1 MMTFSIIVVVDSFH
15 DWSEFVCLFTFF
27 VFSNVYTETWEMV
40 CSTCSDSMA
49 NLLSSAEG
57 KTPLSFDA
65 KRWSRQQL
73 GSNQWLKR
81 HKKPCV
87 LTNVLHPWIYTPRI
101 RLPIEANGW
110 IWATSPSS
118 KPLREFCFHNK
129 SPQFDFSFSFY
140 YQIQTSLKFLEL
152 FWAQNSVAETRI
164 FTNISLC
171 HTEFIVTFPRRVI
184 DDCCLVHENCGLG
197 STLLPL
203 KPGQSL

>member
-1 MMTFSIIVVVDSFH
+1 MIDPSLL
-15 DWSEFVCLFTFF
+15 VCLLF
-27 VFSNVYTETWEMV
+27 
-40 CSTCSDSMA
+40 
-49 NLLSSAEG
+49 
-57 KTPLSFDA
+57 LSFPTCTQKPGKWCA
-65 KRWSRQQL
+65 AHVQTAWQIYYHQQKVRHHWASMRSDGAGNNL
-73 GSNQWLKR
+73 GQINDLKGT
-81 HKKPCV
+81 KSPSV
-87 LTNVLHPWIYTPRI
+87 LTNLLHPWIYTSQI

-184 DDCCLVHENCGLG
+184 DDCRLVHENCGLG